1 MAWKL
6 ESAHARSCRLAI
18 LLFARAVTMPFNP
31 EEVGSRGKD
40 ARLPVRSRFGFG
52 SDHRIIGLAYELN
65 LSEKDMR

>member
-1 MAWKL
+1 
-6 ESAHARSCRLAI
+6 
-18 LLFARAVTMPFNP
+18 MPFNP